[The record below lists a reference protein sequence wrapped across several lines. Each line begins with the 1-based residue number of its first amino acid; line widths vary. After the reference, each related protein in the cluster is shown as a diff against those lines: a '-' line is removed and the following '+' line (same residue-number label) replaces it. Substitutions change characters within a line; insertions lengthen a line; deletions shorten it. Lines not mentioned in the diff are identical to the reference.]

1 MLIAN
6 TTWVHI
12 LIELAEFSEAMNAFK
27 RTLATIYLIKLELV
41 LLSKTR
47 KSKWDAKGLEKAP
60 SVKPDYAKP
69 RFNLGIALKVLS

>member
-12 LIELAEFSEAMNAFK
+12 LIEVAEFSEAMNAFK

-47 KSKWDAKGLEKAP
+47 KS
-60 SVKPDYAKP
+60 
-69 RFNLGIALKVLS
+69 R